1 MDNIYLQT
9 IKNLTEICES
19 HVSENQKLKA
29 KIEELEALLKE
40 KKDKP
45 KKEKKETKPKK
56 EKKTKPK
63 KEEIIYES
71 DSESESEEEDDN
83 QTEEEDDKSQCFKK
97 AQKKANANKKQSVK
111 SVEEIKTMGNPN
123 NVKCPKKSI
132 MILGKEFL

>member
-45 KKEKKETKPKK
+45 KKEKKETKPK
-56 EKKTKPK
+56 PK
-63 KEEIIYES
+63 KEEEEIIYES

-97 AQKKANANKKQSVK
+97 AQKNANANKKQSVK